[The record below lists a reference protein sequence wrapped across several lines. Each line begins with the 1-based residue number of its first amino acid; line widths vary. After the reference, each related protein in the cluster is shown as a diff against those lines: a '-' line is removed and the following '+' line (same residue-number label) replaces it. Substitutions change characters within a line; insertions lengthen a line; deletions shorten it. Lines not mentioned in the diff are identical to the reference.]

1 MGRSRL
7 GKEEDVAMPPAEGPS
22 APPAN
27 GVGAGDDGGVTRGPD
42 VDPSRSQLD
51 RKLYRHVVLGNGLR
65 CLLVCDTAT
74 LRARRAGGLYDED
87 ESDEGSGDGEDSEC
101 RGEGGDSD
109 DDDDYEEEED
119 GLRKAAAALLVNV
132 GSYHDPPYLQGLS
145 HFLEHMLFL
154 GE

>member
-1 MGRSRL
+1 MPATLSTTPGN
-7 GKEEDVAMPPAEGPS
+7 AMISSTADDPPASPT
-22 APPAN
+22 N
-27 GVGAGDDGGVTRGPD
+27 DGVTRGPD

-51 RKLYRHVVLGNGLR
+51 RKLYRHIVLANGLG

-74 LRARRAGGLYDED
+74 LRARRAGGLYDDD
-87 ESDEGSGDGEDSEC
+87 EIEDEGSDDGGKESAASDGED
-101 RGEGGDSD
+101 EGGSEGGESD
-109 DDDDYEEEED
+109 DEDEDDD